1 MQPRVGQIQEGGVP
15 CGCGRSPTGFCIGLH
30 ALTNEQYDQ
39 YIKAGHVYP
48 GELVEKDDKD
58 ES

>member
-15 CGCGRSPTGFCIGLH
+15 CGCGRSPTGFCCGWH
-30 ALTNEQYDQ
+30 ALSEEEYNRQIME
-39 YIKAGHVYP
+39 GHVYP
-48 GELVEKDDKD
+48 GELPKEKKH